1 MRAARIFLGVG
12 RLHPKVALQFEMRMM
27 PVIWEAKRR
36 CIEFWLKVLRMGDD
50 RLVKW
55 VVVEAGEMARK
66 IGWQKDLE
74 QGLEEFGWR
83 EVGVEGL
90 GRMSLM
96 KIGHMLRDIAWRKVK
111 KKWEADAQE
120 RSKQVQISSNA
131 YPQRK
136 ILFVSG
142 GLDV

>member
-1 MRAARIFLGVG
+1 
-12 RLHPKVALQFEMRMM
+12 
-27 PVIWEAKRR
+27 
-36 CIEFWLKVLRMGDD
+36 
-50 RLVKW
+50 
-55 VVVEAGEMARK
+55 MARK

-96 KIGHMLRDIAWRKVK
+96 KIGHMMRDSALRKVK
-111 KKWEADAQE
+111 KGWEADAQE